1 VRIGLS
7 RGVLAGSHRSG
18 SMIKKLT
25 VLAASLRLGQFTIA
39 ELSEAAGVPEA
50 TVRTVIQRS
59 PESWFQVTVVP
70 SGVKG
75 GQPHRYGLT
84 EAGTTG
90 IGASMDRLPNL
101 DRLTPIPSLGDI
113 PLGLISARDALQKIP
128 KLGKAVA
135 ERVREDALGSLEWA
149 EREIDGEGFPGDVNF
164 LRQQIR
170 TVRAELR
177 SLVRKEPAQAKKD
190 DAVTARPRQRAP
202 EYSVA
207 RPYPSPQRSEGVA
220 LREGARALRV
230 FVSYF
235 EKDSSAEEMAT
246 FAKVAL
252 YGAGREHEELKLV
265 IERVEARELIDCVLA
280 RDHST
285 PRPDDLRVLLC
296 AADETDSG
304 DLRQMLERVRT
315 LNGVGTQVLDYGYNI
330 KVADVTRTLRV
341 DYRPFAAQPRR
352 MQWVEGIIHTG

>member
-1 VRIGLS
+1 
-7 RGVLAGSHRSG
+7 
-18 SMIKKLT
+18 MIKKLT

-39 ELSEAAGVPEA
+39 ELSEAADVPEA

-84 EAGTTG
+84 EAGRAG
-90 IGASMDRLPNL
+90 IGASMDRLPNF
-101 DRLTPIPSLGDI
+101 DRLTPTSSPGDI
-113 PLGLISARDALQKIP
+113 PLGLISARDALHKIP

-135 ERVREDALGSLEWA
+135 ERVREDALGSLDWA

-170 TVRAELR
+170 TVRAELQ
-177 SLVRKEPAQAKKD
+177 S
-190 DAVTARPRQRAP
+190 RPRAP
-202 EYSVA
+202 GYSVP
-207 RPYPSPQRSEGVA
+207 RPYPSPQRSGAVA
-220 LREGARALRV
+220 LRGGARVGGMQTAAALAGARALRV

-235 EKDSSAEEMAT
+235 EKDPSAEEMAT

-265 IERVEARELIDCVLA
+265 IERVEARELIDCVRA
-280 RDHST
+280 RDHSN
-285 PRPDDLRVLLC
+285 PRPDALRVLLC

-304 DLRQMLERVRT
+304 DVRQVLERVRT
-315 LNGVGTQVLDYGYNI
+315 LNGVGAQVLDYGYNV
-330 KVADVTRTLRV
+330 KVADVTKTLHV
-341 DYRPFAAQPRR
+341 DYRSFAAQPQR
-352 MQWVEGIIHTG
+352 MQWVEGIIHTGDRA